1 MVSGAREMIDRID
14 YVPVGD
20 LIALMLCVLLLVGLF
35 ESYVDQTINFK
46 IFFLGILVVGLSASC
61 RVILYQLIEIRSV
74 SPEIFIILKSIY
86 KFCICC
92 ILELYIIY
100 IMNMVAIRSKLVLLG
115 SL

>member
-46 IFFLGILVVGLSASC
+46 IFFLV
-61 RVILYQLIEIRSV
+61 
-74 SPEIFIILKSIY
+74 FWW
-86 KFCICC
+86 
-92 ILELYIIY
+92 
-100 IMNMVAIRSKLVLLG
+100 
-115 SL
+115 